1 MGKPQRLQQLLLFDQ
16 RVRRR
21 LKLRQGLLAGV
32 DEAGRGPL
40 AGPVVAAAVL
50 LYHTRFTVPVDDSK
64 RLSPSARE
72 RAFASILR
80 AGLIGV
86 GATSHEEIDR
96 IGIQAATQ
104 QAMLQALDRLPVSPE
119 WVLLDGRTVP
129 EGCRLAALP
138 IVGGDA
144 KSLVVACA
152 SIVAK
157 VTRDRWMARVDRLQP
172 EYGFGRHKGYGTPEH
187 LHLLRSIGP
196 GLFHRYSF
204 RPIRPESG

>member
-1 MGKPQRLQQLLLFDQ
+1 M
-16 RVRRR
+16 
-21 LKLRQGLLAGV
+21 

-40 AGPVVAAAVL
+40 AGPVVAAAVIL
-50 LYHTRFTVPVDDSK
+50 RDTRFTVPVDDSK

-72 RAFASILR
+72 RAFAFILR
-80 AGLIGV
+80 VGVIGV
-86 GATSHEEIDR
+86 GATGHEEIDR
-96 IGIQAATQ
+96 IGIHAATQ
-104 QAMLQALDRLPVSPE
+104 RAMLEALENLPVEPQ

-157 VTRDRWMARVDRLQP
+157 VVRDRWMDHVHRLQP
-172 EYGFGRHKGYGTPEH
+172 EYGFRRHKGYGTLEH
-187 LHLLRSIGP
+187 LRLLRTIGP
-196 GLFHRYSF
+196 GPFHRYSF
-204 RPIRPESG
+204 RPIFQPPQGGHSRNVPHQRGFRPIRPENG